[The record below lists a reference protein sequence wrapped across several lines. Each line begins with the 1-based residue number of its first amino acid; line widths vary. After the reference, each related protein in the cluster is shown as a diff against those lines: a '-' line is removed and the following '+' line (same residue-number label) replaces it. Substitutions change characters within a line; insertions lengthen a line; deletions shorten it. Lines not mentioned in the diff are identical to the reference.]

1 MSTIYSKD
9 LRGEESTITVEDDAL
24 EARKR
29 RAVPT
34 KRGLYPHELL
44 LLYFAPT
51 FFSEKSL
58 NHFPAAW
65 REAYT
70 LKYPQEVLHS
80 LEKRGFLEPAP
91 ALTCLK
97 ALPLPELREAARG
110 IKQQFL
116 KIIQSHINMIILYKI
131 RTI

>member
-9 LRGEESTITVEDDAL
+9 LREESTITVEDDAL

-34 KRGLYPHELL
+34 TGALSHELL

-51 FFSEKSL
+51 FSRRKSL
-58 NHFPAAW
+58 NSFPAAW
-65 REAYT
+65 RGLY

-91 ALTCLK
+91 ALTCLEG
-97 ALPLPELREAARG
+97 ASLPELQAARG
-110 IKQQFL
+110 VKQQFL
-116 KIIQSHINMIILYKI
+116 KIIQNHINMIILYKI

>member
-9 LRGEESTITVEDDAL
+9 LRGGVHNYCRDDAL

-70 LKYPQEVLHS
+70 LKYPRKCCIPWKNAV
-80 LEKRGFLEPAP
+80 FLSPLLPSPA
-91 ALTCLK
+91 
-97 ALPLPELREAARG
+97 
-110 IKQQFL
+110 
-116 KIIQSHINMIILYKI
+116 
-131 RTI
+131 